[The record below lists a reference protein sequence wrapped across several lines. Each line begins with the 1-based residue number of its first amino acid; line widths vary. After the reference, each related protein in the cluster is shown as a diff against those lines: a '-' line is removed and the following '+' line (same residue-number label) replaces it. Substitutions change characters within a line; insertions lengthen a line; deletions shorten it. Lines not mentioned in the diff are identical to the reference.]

1 VRNALV
7 EAISNAQKEQ
17 TAIAGLTRS
26 SDNQTLFF
34 GRFRVKRGMTG
45 F

>member
-1 VRNALV
+1 MTP
-7 EAISNAQKEQ
+7 EAVSKAQNEQ
-17 TAIAGLTRS
+17 TVIAGLTRNLP
-26 SDNQTLFF
+26 DNQTLFF